1 MTTRIPWHRSS
12 VDCDIMAGVMVWY
25 HGWSWLAQGASPAAF
40 AEPLLPR
47 FQRPNLLPRKAESAA
62 TRPES
67 RHVTHQGAERRHTS
81 ACHPPKKKQ
90 MTSNARPAKVRHL
103 NSTEINQS
111 AENPWP
117 NLAVEGLVSCFAAR
131 QGFPQGLQRS
141 ALGHGQIMF
150 ATLITKIHI
159 ITMNH
164 GENGLSPTFAG
175 CIVLQT
181 CCTYSLV
188 ANHQTNHVDVTF
200 QTQKTCDP
208 TIFNGS
214 SGFLTDENS

>member
-1 MTTRIPWHRSS
+1 MVPWL
-12 VDCDIMAGVMVWY
+12 VMAGT
-25 HGWSWLAQGASPAAF
+25 GRLSSRLRRAIAAPLSTTKSP
-40 AEPLLPR
+40 
-47 FQRPNLLPRKAESAA
+47 SS
-62 TRPES
+62 ES
-67 RHVTHQGAERRHTS
+67 RVGGNTSRVPPPHTPRGREASHQRMPSSE
-81 ACHPPKKKQ
+81 KKQ

-150 ATLITKIHI
+150 ASLIRKIHV

-181 CCTYSLV
+181 YCTYSLV